1 MGQPLGSPLMALV
14 AGARLGAYEILA
26 PLGAGGMG
34 EVYRAHDSTLGRDVA
49 LKILPE
55 SFVQDSDRLARFKRE
70 AQVLASLN
78 HPNIAA
84 IYGFEASDGIKALVL
99 ELVDGPTLADR
110 IAQGPIPL
118 DEALSIAKQIAEALE
133 AAHEQGIIHRDLKP
147 ANVKVRADGTVKVL
161 DFGLAKALEP
171 PSAVRADVT
180 SSPTITTPAM
190 TQLGVILG
198 TAAYMSPE
206 QAKGRPADKRSDVWA
221 FGCVLYE
228 MLTGNRA
235 FDGEDVSDT
244 LATVLKSQ
252 PDWTA
257 LPAAVPE
264 SICVLLKGCLDK
276 DRRHRV
282 ADLSTALFTMRQPA
296 IVGPPIAERSSPVR
310 PSLWRRSLPV
320 AAGVLLT
327 AALVSAVWWRLRPE
341 VPAGTV
347 TRFTF
352 SLGDGQQF
360 TNPGRLLVGL
370 SPDGTQVVY
379 VANSRLYRRALSEL
393 EAHPIPG
400 SEAPTGGVVT
410 NPVFSPNGRWIAFY
424 SGPEGTLNK
433 LAVTG
438 GAAVTLCAAANP
450 VGMSWDASGILFG
463 QGGENPGILR
473 VSENG
478 GKPERL
484 ISITSGESAHG
495 PQMLPD
501 HETVLFTLAHG
512 TGVDRWDKA
521 QIVAQSLT
529 SSRRTTLIEGGSDG
543 RYLPSGH
550 LVYAIGGVL
559 YAIPFDARRLR
570 TTGAQVPVVEGVSR
584 SRGGATGTA
593 QFSIA
598 DTGSL
603 IYIPGPVSTSAQ
615 QFLVARLDRKGVME
629 PLALAPAAYEG
640 PRVSPDGKWLAVGIV
655 DDHEA
660 NIWVYDLAGTS
671 ASRRLTYGG
680 RNRFPIWSAD
690 SRRVA
695 FQSDREG
702 DSSIFLQLAD
712 GTGTAERLT
721 KPDPGTS
728 HAPESWSR
736 DGQMLFRVSKGQI
749 HSLWALD
756 LAARK
761 STPFDGV
768 ASNIFPNAVFS
779 PDGRWVAYS
788 VEEGSRFAIYV
799 QPFPTTGAKYQIWPS
814 GLVALWSSDGKEL
827 FAMSGGGFASVT
839 VTTQPTFA
847 FSRPV
852 TSARTSTFS
861 GAGPISARP
870 IDTMPDGQHFVVTA
884 FATAQPVSTAPQIQ
898 VVERFDEE
906 LKRLVPAK

>member
-1 MGQPLGSPLMALV
+1 M
-14 AGARLGAYEILA
+14 
-26 PLGAGGMG
+26 
-34 EVYRAHDSTLGRDVA
+34 
-49 LKILPE
+49 
-55 SFVQDSDRLARFKRE
+55 
-70 AQVLASLN
+70 
-78 HPNIAA
+78 
-84 IYGFEASDGIKALVL
+84 
-99 ELVDGPTLADR
+99 
-110 IAQGPIPL
+110 
-118 DEALSIAKQIAEALE
+118 
-133 AAHEQGIIHRDLKP
+133 
-147 ANVKVRADGTVKVL
+147 
-161 DFGLAKALEP
+161 
-171 PSAVRADVT
+171 
-180 SSPTITTPAM
+180 M
-190 TQLGVILG
+190 TGVGVILG

-244 LATVLKSQ
+244 LATVLKGQ

-264 SICVLLKGCLDK
+264 SIRVLLKGCLDK
-276 DRRHRV
+276 DRRQRV

-296 IVGPPIAERSSPVR
+296 IVGPPIAEGWSPVR
-310 PSLWRRSLPV
+310 PSLLRRTLPV

-327 AALVSAVWWRLRPE
+327 AALVSGVWWRFRPD

-352 SLGDGQQF
+352 PLGDGQQF
-360 TNPGRLLVGL
+360 TNPGRLLVAL
-370 SPDGTQVVY
+370 SPDGTQMVY
-379 VANSRLYRRALSEL
+379 VANNRLYRRVLSEL

-400 SEAPTGGVVT
+400 TEAPGNFGVT
-410 NPVFSPNGRWIAFY
+410 NPVFSPNGRWLVFY
-424 SGPEGTLNK
+424 SGQTLNK
-433 LAVTG
+433 IAVTG
-438 GAAVTLCAAANP
+438 GVAVTLCAAANP

-473 VSENG
+473 VSENA

-484 ISITSGESAHG
+484 ISVTSGEIAHG
-495 PQMLPD
+495 PQVLPD
-501 HETVLFTLAHG
+501 HETVLFTLTRG

-521 QIVAQSLT
+521 QIVAESLT
-529 SSRRTTLIEGGSDG
+529 SGKRTTLIEGGSDG

-570 TTGAQVPVVEGVSR
+570 ATGAQVPVVQGVSR

-593 QFSIA
+593 HFSIA

-603 IYIPGPVSTSAQ
+603 IYVPGPVSISAQ
-615 QFLVARLDRKGVME
+615 QLEVARLDRKGVME
-629 PLALAPAAYEG
+629 RLALPPAAYEG
-640 PRVSPDGKWLAVGIV
+640 PRVSPDGKSLAVGIV
-655 DDHEA
+655 DDREA
-660 NIWVYDLAGTS
+660 NIWVYELAGTS

-680 RNRFPIWSAD
+680 RNRFPIWSPD

-702 DSSIFLQLAD
+702 DQGIFWQFAD

-721 KPDPGTS
+721 KPDPGAS

-736 DGQMLFRVSKGQI
+736 DGQMLFRFSKGEI
-749 HSLWALD
+749 HSLRALD
-756 LAARK
+756 LASRK
-761 STPFDGV
+761 SSPFDGV
-768 ASNIFPNAVFS
+768 ASTMFPNAVFS

-788 VEEGSRFAIYV
+788 VAEDPTFAIYV
-799 QPFPTTGAKYQIWPS
+799 QPFPTTGAKYQVWRSAID
-814 GLVALWSSDGKEL
+814 ALWSPDGKEL
-827 FAMSGGGFASVT
+827 FALSGGALASVT
-839 VTTQPTFA
+839 VTTQPTFT

-852 TSARTSTFS
+852 TSAARTF
-861 GAGPISARP
+861 AGGGPSAPRS

-884 FATAQPVSTAPQIQ
+884 FAQPVGPASQIQSVVTGTPAPQIQ
-898 VVERFDEE
+898 IVVNWNEE
-906 LKRLVPAK
+906 LKRLVPSK